1 MFISI
6 LSTIVA
12 IGTIAVAT
20 LMVIGAIKTIKDLW
34 F

>member
-1 MFISI
+1 MFVAI

-12 IGTIAVAT
+12 IGTIAIAI
-20 LMVIGAIKTIKDLW
+20 LMVIGAIKTIKELW